1 MRMWHVLVTLALLV
15 TLRLLDPFLVESTR
29 LSYFDFLQRIQEV
42 KQSEQI
48 VLIDID
54 EQSLDEFGQYPIPRA
69 TLAEQLS
76 KLDNSILGI
85 NILLS
90 EKDRMGGDAALA
102 DTLFDMT
109 SVLAISSADKP
120 NVIGYR
126 PTVPGLAQFGE
137 TPIENF
143 VRPKQGML
151 FARPELMESAYGFG
165 LIDSTQDTD
174 GTIRRLPLIN
184 MYEDNMYPAFAL
196 DLLRV
201 AAGDTTFQ
209 VKTDPLGVMF
219 VRIPKFDVINTDLH
233 GNVTVA
239 YWNQFKRYSLTE
251 IGSIPPGSIA
261 ILGATFTGSTVVT
274 TPIGSMYPHDVQ
286 ANLLKTMI
294 DGVSIVRQPEF
305 TFYELFAAILASIF
319 IMFMLSKLSIVV
331 SGGGFVVLSSFFM
344 YSSIYSFEN
353 MNYQIDPTF
362 ILLTTMLIFAHGSF
376 VRFYTEFKLKQQIKG
391 QFGTY
396 LSPDMVE
403 MLQKDPSLMKLGGER
418 KVMTFL
424 FMDICGFTPISEHYK
439 NNDDPEGLVHLI
451 NDYLNQ
457 MTNIIM
463 SNGGTIDKYMGDCIM
478 AFWNAPVPCENHAE
492 MAVKS
497 AMEIEDA
504 TKVLQ
509 KHYEDLG
516 LPTINVGTGINTG
529 DCIVGNMGS
538 EARFDYSVI
547 GDAVNLAA
555 RLEATAARGDYI
567 DHKTIISSFTAELLP
582 DSMPIHSIGQIKVKG
597 KDEEIDIYSLTSN

>member
-1 MRMWHVLVTLALLV
+1 MRMWHVLVTLALLIV
-15 TLRLLDPFLVESTR
+15 LRVSDPFLVESTR
-29 LSYFDFLQRIQEV
+29 LSYFDFLQRIQPT

-54 EQSLDEFGQYPIPRA
+54 EASLEKYGQYPIPRDI
-69 TLAEQLS
+69 LAKELL

-90 EKDRMGGDAALA
+90 EADRSGGDAALSDA
-102 DTLFDMT
+102 LFDMT
-109 SVLAISSADKP
+109 AVLAIAPTNKTNTDF
-120 NVIGYR
+120 R
-126 PTVPGLAQFGE
+126 PQAPGLAQFGE

-143 VRPKQGML
+143 VRPLDGML
-151 FARPELMESAYGFG
+151 FARQELMESAYGFG
-165 LIDSTQDTD
+165 LINSKQDSD
-174 GTIRRLPLIN
+174 GIIRRMPLIN
-184 MYEDNMYPAFAL
+184 MFEDKMYPAFAL

-209 VKTDPLGVMF
+209 IKTDPLGIMF
-219 VRIPKFDVINTDLH
+219 VRIPKFDSIQTDLN

-239 YWNQFKRYSLTE
+239 YWNEFNRYSLTE
-251 IGSIPPGSIA
+251 VDQIPPGSIA
-261 ILGATFTGSTVVT
+261 ILGATFEGSTVVSS
-274 TPIGSMYPHDVQ
+274 PVGSMYPHDIQ

-294 DGVSIVRQPEF
+294 DGVSIIRLPEF
-305 TFYELFAAILASIF
+305 TVYEIVTTILVSLI
-319 IMFMLSKLSIVV
+319 ILFMLSKLSIVV
-331 SGGGFVVLSSFFM
+331 SGIGILGFSSFFM
-344 YSSIYSFEN
+344 YSTVYSFEN
-353 MNYQIDPTF
+353 MNFQFDPTF
-362 ILLTTMLIFAHGSF
+362 FLLATILVFAHGSF
-376 VRFYTEFKLKQQIKG
+376 VRFYSEFKQKQQIKG

-418 KVMTFL
+418 KEMTFL

-439 NNDDPEGLVHLI
+439 NNNDPEGLVHLI
-451 NDYLNQ
+451 NDYLNK

-463 SNGGTIDKYMGDCIM
+463 ANGGTIDKYMGDCIM
-478 AFWNAPVPCENHAE
+478 AFWNAPIPCPNHAE

-504 TKVLQ
+504 TKELQ
-509 KHYEDLG
+509 KHYEDMG
-516 LPTINVGTGINTG
+516 LPTIRVGTGVNTG

-538 EARFDYSVI
+538 ESRFDYSVI

-567 DHKTIISSFTAELLP
+567 DFPTIYSSHTMDQLTTIE
-582 DSMPIHSIGQIKVKG
+582 SKEIGRIKVKG
-597 KDEEIDIYSLTSN
+597 KDELITIFTFDK

>member
-15 TLRLLDPFLVESTR
+15 TLRLWDPFLVESTR
-29 LSYFDFLQRIQEV
+29 LSYFDFLQRIQPT

-54 EQSLDEFGQYPIPRA
+54 EASLEKFGQYPIPRDI
-69 TLAEQLS
+69 LADELL

-90 EKDRMGGDAALA
+90 EADRSGGDAALSDA
-102 DTLFDMT
+102 LFDMT
-109 SVLAISSADKP
+109 AVLAIAPTNKTNTDF
-120 NVIGYR
+120 R
-126 PTVPGLAQFGE
+126 PQAPGLATFGE
-137 TPIENF
+137 NAIDEF
-143 VRPKQGML
+143 VRPYDGML
-151 FARPELMESAYGFG
+151 FARQELMESAYGFG
-165 LIDSTQDTD
+165 LINSKQDSD
-174 GTIRRLPLIN
+174 GIIRRIPLIN
-184 MYEDNMYPAFAL
+184 LFEGQMYPSFAL

-209 VKTDPLGVMF
+209 VKTDPLGIMF
-219 VRIPKFDVINTDLH
+219 VRIPKFNNINTDLS

-239 YWNQFKRYSLTE
+239 YWNEFNRYSLTE
-251 IGSIPPGSIA
+251 IDKIPAGSIA
-261 ILGATFTGSTVVT
+261 ILGATFEGSTVVSS
-274 TPIGSMYPHDVQ
+274 PVGSMYPHDIQ

-294 DGVSIVRQPEF
+294 DGVSIVRLPEF
-305 TFYELFAAILASIF
+305 MFYELFAMVLLSIIIL
-319 IMFMLSKLSIVV
+319 FMLSKLSIAI
-331 SGGGFVVLSSFFM
+331 SGAGIVVLSSSFM
-344 YSSIYSFEN
+344 YFSVYMFEN
-353 MNYQIDPTF
+353 SQLQFDPTF
-362 ILLTTMLIFAHGSF
+362 LLLTLILVFAHGSF

-418 KVMTFL
+418 KEMTFL

-439 NNDDPEGLVHLI
+439 NNNDPEGLVHLI
-451 NDYLNQ
+451 NDYLNK

-463 SNGGTIDKYMGDCIM
+463 ANGGTIDKYMGDCIM
-478 AFWNAPVPCENHAE
+478 AFWNAPIPCPNHAE

-504 TKVLQ
+504 TKELQ
-509 KHYEDLG
+509 KHYEDMG
-516 LPTINVGTGINTG
+516 LPTIRVGTGVNTG

-538 EARFDYSVI
+538 ESRFDYSVI

-567 DHKTIISSFTAELLP
+567 DFPTIYSSHTMDQLTTIE
-582 DSMPIHSIGQIKVKG
+582 SKEIGRIKVKG
-597 KDEEIDIYSLTSN
+597 KDELITIFTFDK

>member
-15 TLRLLDPFLVESTR
+15 TLRLWDPFLVESTR
-29 LSYFDFLQRIQEV
+29 LSYFDFLQRIQPT

-54 EQSLDEFGQYPIPRA
+54 EASLEKYGQYPIPRDI
-69 TLAEQLS
+69 LAGELK

-90 EKDRMGGDAALA
+90 EADRSGGDDALA
-102 DTLFDMT
+102 DALFDMT
-109 SVLAISSADKP
+109 SVLAIAPTNKT
-120 NVIGYR
+120 NTEYR
-126 PTVPGLAQFGE
+126 PQAPGLATFGDNAIDE
-137 TPIENF
+137 F
-143 VRPKQGML
+143 VRPFDGML

-165 LIDSTQDTD
+165 LVNSKQDLD
-174 GTIRRLPLIN
+174 GIVRRIPLVN
-184 MYEDNMYPAFAL
+184 LFEGQMYPSFAL

-209 VKTDPLGVMF
+209 VKTDPLGIMF
-219 VRIPKFDVINTDLH
+219 VRIPKFDNIKTDLN
-233 GNVTVA
+233 GNVAVA
-239 YWNQFKRYSLTE
+239 YWNEFNRYSLTE
-251 IGSIPPGSIA
+251 IDQIPAGSIA
-261 ILGATFTGSTVVT
+261 ILGATFEGSTVVSS
-274 TPIGSMYPHDVQ
+274 PVGSMYPHDIQ

-294 DGVSIVRQPEF
+294 DGVSIVRLPEF
-305 TFYELFAAILASIF
+305 MFYEVFAMVLLSIIIL
-319 IMFMLSKLSIVV
+319 FMLSKLSIAI
-331 SGGGFVVLSSFFM
+331 SGVGIMVLSSSFM
-344 YSSIYSFEN
+344 YFSVYMFEKS
-353 MNYQIDPTF
+353 QLQFDPTF
-362 ILLTTMLIFAHGSF
+362 LLLTIILVFAHGSF

-418 KVMTFL
+418 KEMTFL

-451 NDYLNQ
+451 NDYLNK
-457 MTNIIM
+457 MTKIILD
-463 SNGGTIDKYMGDCIM
+463 NGGTIDKYMGDCIM
-478 AFWNAPVPCENHAE
+478 AFWNAPLPCHNHADK
-492 MAVKS
+492 AVKA

-504 TKVLQ
+504 TKELQ
-509 KHYEDLG
+509 KYYEDMG
-516 LPTINVGTGINTG
+516 LPTIRVGTGINTG

-538 EARFDYSVI
+538 ESRFDYSVI

-567 DHKTIISSFTAELLP
+567 DCPTIISSYTKDQLT
-582 DSMPIHSIGQIKVKG
+582 DMPVKQVGDIKVKG
-597 KDEEIDIYSLTSN
+597 KDELITIYTIDRL